1 MAPVAF
7 LRGWWRRSVDIIR
20 NQRRNRSAEN
30 EPTACPEPK
39 GRKPWVGSRKTE
51 SGAKQIALR
60 ASVARGEISL
70 RPRRSPFFSGLERRR
85 RSFRLWLVRLDLRRL
100 PVAIDHHHRLSAPR
114 ITYRFL
120 PRAPRVRRPPS
131 HG

>member
-85 RSFRLWLVRLDLRRL
+85 RSFRLWLVRLDLPRL
-100 PVAIDHHHRLSAPR
+100 PLPIDHHPPPPPLP
-114 ITYRFL
+114 ITYPFL
-120 PRAPRVRRPPS
+120 PHPPPPPRPP
-131 HG
+131 